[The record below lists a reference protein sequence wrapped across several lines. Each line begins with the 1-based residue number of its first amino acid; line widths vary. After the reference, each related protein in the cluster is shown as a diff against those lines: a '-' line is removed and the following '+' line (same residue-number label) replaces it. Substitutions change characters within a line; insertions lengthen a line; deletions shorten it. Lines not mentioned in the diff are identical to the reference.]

1 MDYISAFE
9 ISASGMA
16 VERVRLDATAVNL
29 ANVNS
34 TRAVDGTVFRPLRVI
49 SGPKINQKFSATMD
63 AFAATQSLPG
73 VEVSE
78 VRQLN
83 APPRLVFEPAHPD
96 ADEKGF
102 VAYPSIN
109 PVAEMVSLIT
119 TMRSYEANVVAMN
132 AAKTMA
138 LKTLEIGGNG

>member
-1 MDYISAFE
+1 MDYMSAFE

-16 VERVRLDATAVNL
+16 VERARLDATAVNL

-34 TRAVDGTVFRPLRVI
+34 TRTVDGTAFRPLRVI
-49 SGPKINQKFSATMD
+49 SGPKISQKFSATMD
-63 AFAATQSLPG
+63 AFAAAQSLPG

-83 APPRLVFEPAHPD
+83 VPPRLVFEPAHPD

-102 VAYPSIN
+102 VAYPGIN

-138 LKTLEIGGNG
+138 LKALEIGGNG